1 MRLVVFGLSLTSSW
15 GNGHATTYRALLR
28 ASRARGSEI
37 TFYEWDAPWYRGEH
51 RDLPDPSFCRLV
63 LYDRWEEVRSAA
75 LAEADAADGVIVG
88 SYVHRGPELID
99 DILEAGIPLHFYDID
114 TPVTVAGLRRGEEE
128 SIRRD
133 QIPRLASYLS
143 FTGGP
148 WLGEVLEGEMGAARA
163 LPLYCS
169 VDRDAYRP
177 VEPDPELAAEIA
189 YMGTYAPDRQPTL
202 ERLLLEPARAYPD
215 QRFLVAGPQ
224 YPEEVR
230 WPANVRH
237 LPHLPPARHA
247 AFYSSAR
254 WQLNV
259 TRADMIAAGWSPSVR
274 LFEAAACGAPLIS
287 DRWPGI
293 ESFLAPDR
301 EILIPADGAEVREI
315 LGSYGDEARLAI
327 GAAARARVLGEHT
340 SEHRA
345 RELEEIILGAVRA
358 EARKSASV

>member
-1 MRLVVFGLSLTSSW
+1 
-15 GNGHATTYRALLR
+15 
-28 ASRARGSEI
+28 
-37 TFYEWDAPWYRGEH
+37 
-51 RDLPDPSFCRLV
+51 
-63 LYDRWEEVRSAA
+63 
-75 LAEADAADGVIVG
+75 
-88 SYVHRGPELID
+88 
-99 DILEAGIPLHFYDID
+99 
-114 TPVTVAGLRRGEEE
+114 
-128 SIRRD
+128 
-133 QIPRLASYLS
+133 
-143 FTGGP
+143 
-148 WLGEVLEGEMGAARA
+148 
-163 LPLYCS
+163 
-169 VDRDAYRP
+169 
-177 VEPDPELAAEIA
+177 
-189 YMGTYAPDRQPTL
+189 MGTYAPDRQPTL